1 MNGDATV
8 LAVDAGMAGDR
19 ISSMLSIPEDECA
32 VVIARAGETVEDLDL
47 LAYAED
53 GSVVGID
60 EAPDR
65 TPAILIC
72 PPHPPRVWVAARIA
86 AGHGLVALGA
96 ARVKPNEAQ
105 RAARLYGIR
114 HAAGATTNQSE
125 MVRNLEE
132 RLAEHRRELG
142 GAWQEVRREVLALD
156 PRVPTRATVTV
167 DEGRCLDVLVV
178 PSDEV
183 GHVDVTAVDATGAIV
198 GRAQSSGRDRYLVL
212 CATSDTPVT
221 LELRPHSGQGMGV
234 LLASRT
240 RPGSESD
247 LEIEPT
253 RIDAFPAA
261 DLAEEVA
268 SAQRA
273 LRRSGYPNGR
283 AVLSGTLE
291 VGRRSSYELTLPEGC
306 SRLDLLGGAPLRGL
320 RAWVWSPGGEL
331 VSTTTAGGRGLL
343 FVCGRGGAARLDA
356 EATLRPGPFTVLLN
370 AEPGAPAPLVEAPLA
385 AGRLLANVVERG
397 VLRRG
402 AEIGLVRKYTLS
414 ETSLEAIELTVPF
427 GRCMDV
433 AMALDRGALGAE
445 IRLVATSTGKEIA
458 FGRGPHA
465 TSARVCALDA
475 ESAQTNLKTRA
486 ELRVAAGS
494 GVALVSTRM
503 LSPAR

>member
-1 MNGDATV
+1 LNGEAAV

-19 ISSMLSIPEDECA
+19 VSSLLTIPEDECA
-32 VVIARAGETVEDLDL
+32 IVIARAGETVDDLDL

-60 EAPDR
+60 EAPDK
-65 TPAILIC
+65 TPALLIC
-72 PPHPPRVWVAARIA
+72 PPHPRRVWVAARIA

-96 ARVKPNEAQ
+96 GRVQPNEAQ
-105 RAARLYGIR
+105 RAAKVYGIR
-114 HAAGATTNQSE
+114 HGNGPATNQPE
-125 MVRNLEE
+125 VIRGLEE

-142 GAWQEVRREVLALD
+142 GAWQDIRRVPVPLD
-156 PRVPTRATVTV
+156 PRVPTRVSARV
-167 DEGRCLDVLVV
+167 EAGRCLDALVV
-178 PSDEV
+178 PTDEV
-183 GHVDVTAVDATGAIV
+183 GHVNVTAADANGAIV

-212 CATSDTPVT
+212 CATSDTPLT
-221 LELRPHSGQGMGV
+221 LELRPHSGRGMGM
-234 LLASRT
+234 LMFSRS
-240 RPGSESD
+240 RPGSETD

-253 RIDAFPAA
+253 RIDAFPAT
-261 DLAEEVA
+261 DLGEEIA
-268 SAQRA
+268 RAQRE
-273 LRRSGYPNGR
+273 LRRAGYANGR
-283 AVLSGTLE
+283 ALLSGTLE
-291 VGRRSSYELTLPEGC
+291 VGRRTSHEITLPEGC
-306 SRLDLLGGAPLRGL
+306 SRLDLLGGAPLRGI
-320 RAWVWSPGGEL
+320 RAWVWSPGGDL
-331 VSTTTAGGRGLL
+331 ISTTSAGGRGVL
-343 FVCGRGGAARLDA
+343 FVCGRGGTARLDA

-370 AEPGAPAPLVEAPLA
+370 PEPGAPAPLAEAPLA

-414 ETSLEAIELTVPF
+414 ETAFETIELTVPF

-433 AMALDRGALGAE
+433 ALALDRGAIGAE
-445 IRLVATSTGKEIA
+445 IRLVAASSGKEIA
-458 FGRGPHA
+458 SGRGPHA

-486 ELRVAAGS
+486 ELRVASGS